1 MKIVIFGT
9 GKYYQSIKR
18 YINIEDVLCFAD
30 NDGSKQ
36 GTVLDG
42 KEIMNPKDVDFDA
55 CDYVLVLIMRYAGV
69 IQQLQDFGVDRKK
82 IKVFNESGELLSVD
96 MTVTTSNEVIDA
108 TTWIKKHNKKKVL
121 LVVHELT
128 RNGVSVVMMHT
139 AILLKKMGYEVL
151 LTALIGGGLEEEL
164 KQANI
169 DFISNINI
177 FYRGQQTK
185 EFVTRFDFSIMGTV
199 GIADVVDAIS
209 DTNIP
214 IMWWMHESNDENFA
228 DFSVPK
234 ADNIHYYAG
243 GQRVVEC
250 FKKYYH
256 DRKIE
261 KLLYF
266 LPEINKKIT
275 TQNDVMRISVIGF
288 INYRKAQDVFISA
301 VEKIP
306 DELRKNAIF
315 DLVGPVMEP
324 IIDLDKIMGSIE
336 NINYLGEMTQD
347 ELSKYLETVDLLVC
361 PSRDD
366 PMPVVV
372 TQAMQYGIP
381 CLVSDQ
387 VGQKEYINNG
397 IDGYIFESENVDEL
411 SGILAKC
418 IENRKQI
425 TKVGVN
431 SKRIFDNY
439 FSERAM
445 EQKINNIIN
454 DIC

>member
-1 MKIVIFGT
+1 MLI
-9 GKYYQSIKR
+9 
-18 YINIEDVLCFAD
+18 
-30 NDGSKQ
+30 
-36 GTVLDG
+36 
-42 KEIMNPKDVDFDA
+42 PKV
-55 CDYVLVLIMRYAGV
+55 
-69 IQQLQDFGVDRKK
+69 KK

-139 AILLKKMGYEVL
+139 AILLKKMGYDVL

-261 KLLYF
+261 KLLY
-266 LPEINKKIT
+266 LYNYVHKLNYSIIRLSNPYGPYQRPNGKLGVIT
-275 TQNDVMRISVIGF
+275 TFVYKALKGEKLVVYGDGSVVRDYI
-288 INYRKAQDVFISA
+288 FISDA
-301 VEKIP
+301 VEGIVRIASSCTEEKIFNLGSGIGTSVN
-306 DELRKNAIF
+306 D
-315 DLVGPVMEP
+315 
-324 IIDLDKIMGSIE
+324 IISTIKKVLNNSIE
-336 NINYLGEMTQD
+336 VEYIEKRAVDVQVNYLDM
-347 ELSKYLETVDLLVC
+347 SKYKKEIQKFRSLLRTALGRDRNQGRTGQSHWHGYALHHRDHGRRLCKKTET
-361 PSRDD
+361 
-366 PMPVVV
+366 
-372 TQAMQYGIP
+372 AG
-381 CLVSDQ
+381 
-387 VGQKEYINNG
+387 G
-397 IDGYIFESENVDEL
+397 
-411 SGILAKC
+411 
-418 IENRKQI
+418 
-425 TKVGVN
+425 
-431 SKRIFDNY
+431 
-439 FSERAM
+439 
-445 EQKINNIIN
+445 
-454 DIC
+454 